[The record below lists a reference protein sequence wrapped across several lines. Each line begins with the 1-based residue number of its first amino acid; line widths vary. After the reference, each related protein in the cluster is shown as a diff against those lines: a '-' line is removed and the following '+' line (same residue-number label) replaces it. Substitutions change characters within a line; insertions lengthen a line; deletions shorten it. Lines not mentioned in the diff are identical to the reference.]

1 MENIYI
7 YTAVSV
13 FLLVASLIILRNIF
27 YKERKKSNDIKKTIE
42 ELYKKIEE
50 NPEDYG
56 AIYELA
62 KREEEIGEMVSA
74 LWKYELLAN
83 NGLL

>member
-27 YKERKKSNDIKKTIE
+27 YKERKKSNDIKK
-42 ELYKKIEE
+42 L
-50 NPEDYG
+50 
-56 AIYELA
+56 
-62 KREEEIGEMVSA
+62 
-74 LWKYELLAN
+74 
-83 NGLL
+83 